1 MSIEIVLVDDHQVM
15 LEGLRALLE
24 NETEMAVV
32 GEATD
37 GRAALELIEQT
48 QPDIVILDVA
58 MPELNG
64 IDTARLIASKHPKV
78 KMLALSMH
86 PNQRYVAEML
96 QAGAAGY
103 LLKSCAFDQMV
114 QAIREVMGGGT
125 YLSSQVARTVVSDYE
140 DKVQAEPEGDLSV
153 LSRRERQVLQLV
165 AEGCSTKQI
174 AKRLDV
180 SVKTVDT
187 HRQHIMNKLA
197 IHSVAEL
204 TKYAIREGMT
214 PLEC

>member
-103 LLKSCAFDQMV
+103 LLKSCAFDEMV

>member
-1 MSIEIVLVDDHQVM
+1 
-15 LEGLRALLE
+15 
-24 NETEMAVV
+24 
-32 GEATD
+32 
-37 GRAALELIEQT
+37 
-48 QPDIVILDVA
+48 
-58 MPELNG
+58 
-64 IDTARLIASKHPKV
+64 
-78 KMLALSMH
+78 MLALSMH

-103 LLKSCAFDQMV
+103 LIKSCAFDEMV
-114 QAIREVMGGGT
+114 QAIREVMEGGT
-125 YLSSQVARTVVSDYE
+125 YLSPQVARTVVSDFE
-140 DKVQAEPEGDLSV
+140 DKVQTEPEGDLSV